1 MRSLPLF
8 KYTSRARST
17 SWMIALCTM
26 FIVAS
31 FSVAAGLQS
40 SMDTL
45 MDNFSS
51 EHYLVTRQ
59 SSDGP
64 ALFGTEEVL
73 SVVDDAAFGLF
84 TRAMATPGE
93 MTVTAFS
100 VVDDVGVLDETL
112 STAGYDVLAGADLR
126 LTGTITLEAE
136 DEVSA
141 TVAGGFSSSMFPS
154 DWLLCSEELMRALL
168 GADGSE
174 VNYAIVSSPSQEQI
188 ASLEGDGFVVQPMIA
203 ILEFLDSGVQ
213 ELRRDAL
220 LVLLPSSFVV
230 GVLVYSFLGS
240 EVSDRRREIGI
251 LKTIGAGRRRL
262 FSYLITNSLLITA
275 WGAALGLALGIIL
288 SYGIATTAS
297 HIFPSVF
304 VIEIEETLLVTA
316 FAVTLVAGLVGT
328 MIPAIRSTFTSPVE
342 DLKEVR
348 RF

>member
-31 FSVAAGLQS
+31 FSVASGLQS

-51 EHYLVTRQ
+51 EYYLVTRQ
-59 SSDGP
+59 SGAVPD
-64 ALFGTEEVL
+64 LFAAGEI
-73 SVVDDAAFGLF
+73 SPIVDDTAFGLF
-84 TRAMATPGE
+84 RRVVAEPGA
-93 MTVTAFS
+93 VAVIAFCF
-100 VVDDVGVLDETL
+100 VDDRGVLDETL
-112 STAGYDVLAGADLR
+112 HTEGVDVLSGPDLH
-126 LTGTITLEAE
+126 LTGTVTLVADLET
-136 DEVSA
+136 DV
-141 TVAGGFSSSMFPS
+141 TVVGKYSSSVFPP
-154 DWLLCSEELMRALL
+154 DWLLCSESLMRTLLAADAGEFNFAVVADPSPEQLSALE
-168 GADGSE
+168 D
-174 VNYAIVSSPSQEQI
+174 QR
-188 ASLEGDGFVVQPMIA
+188 FVVQPMIA
-203 ILEFLDSGVQ
+203 ILEFLESGAQ
-213 ELRRDAL
+213 ELRSDAL

-251 LKTIGAGRRRL
+251 LKTIGAGRKRL
-262 FSYLITNSLLITA
+262 FSYLLKNALLITA

-288 SYGIATTAS
+288 SYGIATLAS
-297 HIFPSVF
+297 HMFTSVF
-304 VIEIEETLLVTA
+304 VIEIDENLLVVA
-316 FAVTLVAGLVGT
+316 YGVTVLAGLAGT
-328 MIPAIRSTFTSPVE
+328 MIPALRSTFTSPVA

>member
-51 EHYLVTRQ
+51 EHYLITRQ

-64 ALFGTEEVL
+64 ALFGTEDIL
-73 SVVDDAAFGLF
+73 SIADEAAFGLF
-84 TRAMATPGE
+84 TRAVANPDG
-93 MTVTAFS
+93 VSITAFS
-100 VVDDVGVLDETL
+100 IVDDSGVLDETL
-112 STAGYDVLAGADLR
+112 STTGYDVLIGPDLR
-126 LTGTITLEAE
+126 LTGTIIIEAE
-136 DEVSA
+136 HEASA
-141 TVAGGFSSSMFPS
+141 TVTGGYSSSMFPS
-154 DWLLCSEELMRALL
+154 DWLLCSEELMRTLL
-168 GADGSE
+168 GAGGSE
-174 VNYAIVSSPSQEQI
+174 VNYAIISSPSQEQMTT
-188 ASLEGDGFVVQPMIA
+188 LEDEGFVVQPMIA

-213 ELRRDAL
+213 ELRRDTL

-262 FSYLITNSLLITA
+262 FSYLITNALLITA

-316 FAVTLVAGLVGT
+316 FGVTIVAGLVGT